1 MPYQTT
7 WEKKGIFWKYSGIVT
22 DIDIIAPNNEFYA
35 DPRSENILY
44 QLVDGTGIE
53 KFKLD
58 EPSLKLLAAT
68 DYAAAMSV
76 RKLKVAF
83 VATRVDVVDFF
94 QTYINYA
101 KEFNC
106 EWEFKIFTDLNSAR
120 KWISLCYK

>member
-22 DIDIIAPNNEFYA
+22 DIDIIARNNEFYA